1 MAKVAVPAP
10 AAEPASTTSTKS
22 PVVRRMQ
29 ADSVVRDHVLLSA
42 SAMAIPIPLPGA
54 LAEAAVQMRMIR
66 KLAALYGVPFDE
78 SRAQTFLAALLG
90 ALSAGWMAGRLLR
103 FAAASSW
110 ILPFWPGA
118 ALTGG
123 LCYLIG
129 RFFIRHFEN
138 GGSLEDAGPE
148 DAAALLGSS
157 VKV

>member
-10 AAEPASTTSTKS
+10 AAVPASKTSTTS
-22 PVVRRMQ
+22 PLVRRVQ
-29 ADSVVRDHVLLSA
+29 AESVVRDHVLLSA

-54 LAEAAVQMRMIR
+54 LAEAAVQVRMIR
-66 KLAALYGVPFDE
+66 KLAALYDVQFDE
-78 SRAQTFLAALLG
+78 SRTQTFLAAVLG

-103 FAAASSW
+103 FAASSTW

-129 RFFIRHFEN
+129 RFFIGHFEN
-138 GGSLEDAGPE
+138 GGSLEDARPE
-148 DAAALLGSS
+148 DAAALLRSS
-157 VKV
+157 LKD